1 MAVNLNLGIFSI
13 EEFLLNEED
22 SAYSLKRDND
32 PQSLSSKWA
41 IYYWTGLLLPDS
53 VK

>member
-22 SAYSLKRDND
+22 SAYSLKRD
-32 PQSLSSKWA
+32 SLSSKWA
-41 IYYWTGLLLPDS
+41 IYYWTGFQPPGS